1 MQRNAS
7 DTGPVTN
14 DSYLRRFATTSTW
27 VDDQQVHQSD
37 TSPWPLPTRDH
48 HCCPGFL
55 TKRVQAPY
63 TPIVRLFQNAMV
75 SHAKHASKPAESEA
89 MPLHCSPLQLHLLAS
104 WIFSPT
110 LTIRTGSTRTGSSP
124 CPSLPNLSANARL
137 GSHEPLRWTHA
148 LTSMVVME
156 GRE

>member
-75 SHAKHASKPAESEA
+75 SHAKTCLQTCRKRSYASTLFPTSASPISVLDILAHAYHPNRLDSYWKFSMSKPA
-89 MPLHCSPLQLHLLAS
+89 QL
-104 WIFSPT
+104 ICK
-110 LTIRTGSTRTGSSP
+110 RTTRIT
-124 CPSLPNLSANARL
+124 
-137 GSHEPLRWTHA
+137 
-148 LTSMVVME
+148 
-156 GRE
+156 